1 MVVAWFS
8 GKCCILERSTTARE
22 RRGARRATQTDCV
35 VSPGSC
41 CPGPRL
47 RCGVDPIERDA
58 IASASSVGCLLDGHS
73 SVGSVATG
81 RVLVCGAAALA
92 RRDELA
98 EHPEDVG
105 RLPVDFSRQRME
117 IAQALVRA

>member
-1 MVVAWFS
+1 MKAP
-8 GKCCILERSTTARE
+8 GNP
-22 RRGARRATQTDCV
+22 TDCV
-35 VSPGSC
+35 VSRGSC
-41 CPGPRL
+41 CPGARL

-58 IASASSVGCLLDGHS
+58 SASGSSVGWLLDGHF
-73 SVGSVATG
+73 SVGSVAIG

>member
-1 MVVAWFS
+1 MVRPSAFAVLRLMTRS
-8 GKCCILERSTTARE
+8 ILVTCCTGRSA
-22 RRGARRATQTDCV
+22 GL
-35 VSPGSC
+35 SP
-41 CPGPRL
+41 L
-47 RCGVDPIERDA
+47 RMRPV
-58 IASASSVGCLLDGHS
+58 ASASSVGCLLDGHS
-73 SVGSVATG
+73 FVGSAAIG